1 MTELPLTELTFWQV
15 FWFVV
20 IGAALFLFLWLDGF
34 DLGIGMT
41 LPFLRNADHRRAV
54 LNVIWPVW
62 DGNELYGLIGGGAI
76 FATFPTV
83 FATLLSGLYPWVVVL
98 LLGIMLRPISFEAWN
113 HEPKSKAGW
122 EWLFATCS
130 FVIPFVAGVAIGAT
144 IAGMPLN
151 QDRVW
156 DHGHGFWEALSP
168 LSVLTGLAVVA
179 LTLLQGAAY
188 LVKKTAGPLAE
199 SARASLKPRVGLA
212 AAALVLALLA
222 AVFTLPGLWSRPLA
236 VAGVVTGL
244 VFIAAGLAGVWLNRK
259 SGPDA
264 APFWFS
270 SLTVAGTLVLV
281 GGLQFPVMIRST
293 LDPSYSLTIF
303 GDGVSNPVESL
314 RLIGVIA
321 AAALAVTAVYSIL
334 VYRVFKGKVD
344 HKSNAHY

>member
-1 MTELPLTELTFWQV
+1 MTELIFWQA

-41 LPFLRNADHRRAV
+41 LPFLKNADHRRAV

-83 FATLLSGLYPWVVVL
+83 FATLLSGLYPWVVL
-98 LLGIMLRPISFEAWN
+98 LILGIMLRPISFEAWN
-113 HEPKSKAGW
+113 HEPKNKAVW
-122 EWLFATCS
+122 EWLFAACS
-130 FVIPFVAGVAIGAT
+130 FVIPFVAGVALGTT
-144 IAGMPLN
+144 IAGMPIN

-168 LSVLTGLAVVA
+168 LSVLTGLSVVA
-179 LTLLQGAAY
+179 LTLLQGSAY
-188 LVKKTAGPLAE
+188 VIKKTTGPLAD
-199 SARASLKPRVGLA
+199 SARASLTPRTLFA
-212 AAALVLALLA
+212 AAALVLTLIA
-222 AVFTLPGLWSRPLA
+222 AVFTLPDLWSRPVA
-236 VAGVVTGL
+236 VAGIV
-244 VFIAAGLAGVWLNRK
+244 AGLILILAGLIGVWLHRK
-259 SGPDA
+259 ESPDA

-281 GGLQFPVMIRST
+281 GGIQFPIMIRST
-293 LDPSYSLTIF
+293 IDPAFSLTIF
-303 GDGVSNPVESL
+303 GDGVSNPLESL
-314 RLIGVIA
+314 RLIGIIA
-321 AAALAVTAVYSIL
+321 AVALAVTAVYSIL
-334 VYRVFKGKVD
+334 VYRVFKGKID